1 MSILLLAVIYLV
13 FISLGL
19 PDGVFGFVM
28 LAAVAILFC
37 SYSRHLKIPAASRQ

>member
-28 LAAVAILFC
+28 LAAVAILFALTAVI
-37 SYSRHLKIPAASRQ
+37 LKYLP

>member
-19 PDGVFGFVM
+19 PDGVFGLVM
-28 LAAVAILFC
+28 LAAVAILFALTAVI
-37 SYSRHLKIPAASRQ
+37 LKYLP